1 MHLEKFGRLTDL
13 RFVFYLLLD
22 RKWYQECDFN
32 CKFPS
37 LAILSKE
44 KTSEMQ
50 GSLLSFLNKIRK
62 HDSYKLTYI
71 IHKY

>member
-1 MHLEKFGRLTDL
+1 MHLEKFGKLAAF
-13 RFVFYLLLD
+13 RFVFYLLLN
-22 RKWYQECDFN
+22 RKWYQECNFS
-32 CKFPS
+32 CSFPS
-37 LAILSKE
+37 LAILSKD

-50 GSLLSFLNKIRK
+50 GSLLSFLSKIRK